1 MLSSLRHLTRL
12 DATKR
17 TRDWYAANLDRL
29 DRATSGSLHLNL
41 GMGPGREGL
50 PAAQK
55 ALAAAMADGLPSG
68 RWLDVG
74 CGLGGPA
81 LQWLD
86 ADPLLHVTGL
96 ELVPEIL
103 DRARTHVPR
112 LDGRL
117 RLVGGDAD
125 QMPFGPE
132 FDAVIA
138 LDSVW
143 HVRDRQQFVQ
153 QAWRALKPGGVLRL
167 TDLACRP
174 EHLRLYD
181 AAVVAA
187 ARKALGAHAL
197 STAQRWTATLHANG
211 FEAVTV
217 TDQTA
222 ERVEL
227 FEDWS
232 RAVGGALGRGLGYLH
247 QRRAGGPLAFLR
259 VEATKEA

>member
-1 MLSSLRHLTRL
+1 MLKALRHLTRL

-41 GMGPGREGL
+41 GLGPGPL
-50 PAAQK
+50 PVAQK
-55 ALAAAMADGLPSG
+55 ALAAAMAEGLPAG
-68 RWLDVG
+68 HWLDVG

-86 ADPLLHVTGL
+86 ADPALRVTGL

-103 DRARTHVPR
+103 DRARIHIPR

-125 QMPFGPE
+125 QMPFDPE

-143 HVRDRQQFVQ
+143 HVRDRVQFTQ

-187 ARKALGAHAL
+187 ARKGLGAHAL
-197 STAQRWTATLHANG
+197 STAQRWTATLQANG

-217 TDQTA
+217 TDQSA
-222 ERVEL
+222 ERVDL
-227 FEDWS
+227 LEDWS
-232 RAVGGALGRGLGYLH
+232 HAVGGALGRGLGYLH
-247 QRRAGGPLAFLR
+247 QRRAGGPLAFLL
-259 VEATKEA
+259 VEARKEA